1 MKTPGDGRTYSVGV
15 TTVSLASIQPGQ
27 SRPFSNTPSTGDLS
41 LATSRQVVI
50 LQASGPA
57 GIQWQKYFFGS
68 TSFQTSGGL
77 ATHASAISVFPGAT
91 PAETRIAIC
100 GATYDQTLPASAATN
115 NLWANTSSSGWIADS
130 SPLILPSMPGMEV
143 WLDTS
148 LSVSQLYVTSGTSLR
163 VPLGP
168 LPTGP
173 GVFSIQFISMLSL
186 PGGATPPCNDP
197 AAMFVGS
204 PALVFGY

>member
-1 MKTPGDGRTYSVGV
+1 
-15 TTVSLASIQPGQ
+15 
-27 SRPFSNTPSTGDLS
+27 
-41 LATSRQVVI
+41 
-50 LQASGPA
+50 
-57 GIQWQKYFFGS
+57 
-68 TSFQTSGGL
+68 
-77 ATHASAISVFPGAT
+77 
-91 PAETRIAIC
+91 
-100 GATYDQTLPASAATN
+100 
-115 NLWANTSSSGWIADS
+115 
-130 SPLILPSMPGMEV
+130 MEV